1 MARVNRAIE
10 LLEQGQPVYYSSPR
24 ELSYEGGVEASQ
36 TWSDYLVV
44 EMEHGTF
51 NLAGLDAFMKGIAAS
66 GPTKSGHHTPT
77 VITTL
82 PTDGTDEHVMRA
94 NAWMVKQVLARGVHG
109 ILLCHAE
116 TPGAVKVF
124 VESARYPIHT
134 IGVGAGLDVGRR
146 GAGGQGNAAAIWGI
160 SVEEYM
166 RRADVWPLNPDG
178 EIFLGLKIEN
188 KRALSNAEAT
198 ARVPGIAFAEWGPGD
213 MALSHGHFD
222 RDESSYAEV
231 SENAR
236 MRVKA
241 ACDAENIA
249 FLDGATQDN
258 IAERID
264 SGVRI
269 PSCGEEVANIGR
281 KHTNRTMPW

>member
-24 ELSYEGGVEASQ
+24 ELSYEEGVEASQ

-51 NLAGLDAFMKGIAAS
+51 NLAGLDAFMKGLAAS

-116 TPGAVKVF
+116 TPGAVKVL
-124 VESARYPIHT
+124 VESVRYPFHT
-134 IGVGAGLDVGRR
+134 IGVGKGLDVGRR
-146 GAGGQGNAAAIWGI
+146 GAGGQGGEAAIWGI
-160 SVEEYM
+160 STEEYM
-166 RRADVWPLNPDG
+166 KRADVWPLNPEG

-188 KRALSNAEAT
+188 KRALSNVEAT
-198 ARVPGIAFAEWGPGD
+198 VRVPGIAFAEWGPGD
-213 MALSHGHFD
+213 MALSHGYVD
-222 RDESSYAEV
+222 RSDPAYAEE
-231 SENAR
+231 SANAR
-236 MRVKA
+236 TRVKA

-249 FLDGATQDN
+249 FLDGVTPDN

-264 SGVRI
+264 DGVLI
-269 PSCGEEVANIGR
+269 PSCGEDVANIGR

>member
-24 ELSYEGGVEASQ
+24 ELSYEEGVQASQ

-51 NLAGLDAFMKGIAAS
+51 NLAGLDAFMKGLAAS

-116 TPGAVKVF
+116 TPGAVKVL
-124 VESARYPIHT
+124 VESARYPFHT
-134 IGVGAGLDVGRR
+134 IGVGKGLDVGRR
-146 GAGGQGNAAAIWGI
+146 GAGGQGGAAEIWGLP
-160 SVEEYM
+160 VEEYM
-166 RRADVWPLNPDG
+166 RRADVWPLNPEG

-188 KRALSNAEAT
+188 KRALSNVEAT

-213 MALSHGHFD
+213 MALSHGYVD
-222 RDESSYAEV
+222 RLDPAYAEE
-231 SENAR
+231 SANAR
-236 MRVKA
+236 TRVKA

-249 FLDGATQDN
+249 FLDGVSPDN
-258 IAERID
+258 IVERID
-264 SGVRI
+264 DGVLI
-269 PSCGEEVANIGR
+269 PSCGEEVADIGR

>member
-51 NLAGLDAFMKGIAAS
+51 NLAGLDAFMKGLAAS
-66 GPTKSGHHTPT
+66 GPTKSEHHTPT

-116 TPGAVKVF
+116 TPGAVKVL
-124 VESARYPIHT
+124 VESARYPFYT
-134 IGVGAGLDVGRR
+134 IGVGKGLDVGRR
-146 GAGGQGNAAAIWGI
+146 GAGGQGGAAEIWGL

-166 RRADVWPLNPDG
+166 KRADVWPLNPEG

-188 KRALSNAEAT
+188 KRALSKVEAT
-198 ARVPGIAFAEWGPGD
+198 VRVPGIAFAEWGPGD
-213 MALSHGHFD
+213 MALSHGYID
-222 RDESSYAEV
+222 RDDPSYAEE
-231 SENAR
+231 SANAR
-236 MRVKA
+236 TRVKA

-249 FLDGATQDN
+249 FLDGVTSDN

-264 SGVRI
+264 DGVLI
-269 PSCGEEVANIGR
+269 PSCGEDVANIGR